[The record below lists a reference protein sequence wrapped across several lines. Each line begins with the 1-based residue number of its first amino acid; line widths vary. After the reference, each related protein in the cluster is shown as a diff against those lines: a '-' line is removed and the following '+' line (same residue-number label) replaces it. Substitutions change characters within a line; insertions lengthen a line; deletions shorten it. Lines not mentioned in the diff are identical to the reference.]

1 MSISRSIS
9 RRLMTVLSFVGAVVL
24 LTWLASASRAYVEA
38 PFSLGSVVA
47 QSSNVLLMRVEA
59 VDKEK
64 NLIIYRKVQDIKGK
78 HNGDVIKHNIGRGGL
93 RPNEWKPQ
101 MDWAEPG
108 RMAVFFY
115 NGGASE
121 TCIGT
126 WWYQAYQG
134 GEWWN
139 HSHGEPFLLRSFC
152 GAPEKLAGFV
162 GSMVAGQEVI
172 VLCMIDGNKEDLH
185 NRRAKIQRVKAS
197 LKLLDYNPK
206 RDFVG
211 WGGEDFRRLQGLPG
225 FTHMS
230 SLGRVD
236 PEAQSISVV
245 DFDGDGKQDLCLA
258 GAGRVTL
265 LQNGGEA
272 LSEVMLP
279 QRYGARSAVWA
290 DYNGDGKPDLLL
302 ATPAGPKLFTNLG
315 GSFRD
320 DSHLLPAE
328 PYYNLTAAAWIDYNG
343 DGKPDILLA
352 NGYHGLRL
360 YKNTGGV
367 KVPAAVVPMMGKW
380 HYLGPFDNT
389 GGRGFDATHPVE
401 AKIDLQAVYA
411 GKGGEKARWRQA
423 NFTDGAPN
431 DLLNLFKPQHR
442 TWSAVYLY
450 REIDVSAPLDLPV
463 SLGSDDTLTV
473 WLNGQKILAQN
484 VYRAVAPDQ
493 DQVTLKLKEGKNR
506 LLLKVCQGDG
516 DWAFF
521 FQAGQVPPPVPQ
533 GKAFVD
539 VSDKVGFGPEG
550 IAANVKGDTLT
561 VRDVNGD
568 GRPDILFGAGTG
580 MLLLN
585 VLGDAGENIFTLAKD
600 SGIVYA
606 PGKVGPVFGD
616 FDGDGFPDLVIPYK
630 GGIKLF
636 KNDGKGRF
644 TDVTA
649 KTGDLG
655 KFTGWATSAA
665 WGDFDN
671 DGHLDLV
678 VGCLRGPN
686 RFFRNKGDGTFED
699 ATDQIGLG
707 QTIFNSQAV
716 ALVDLNNDGILD
728 MVFNNEGQDSVV
740 LLGSHGMAGKRIPVT
755 LNVTGKDGITGSRVQ
770 VTDKSGK
777 VVGVQEIS
785 GGDGRGGQHGPVAR
799 FTLEPGL
806 YRVSIRFTSGL
817 TRTSDITV
825 GNDPIR
831 RKLDDQEQPKT
842 E

>member
-1 MSISRSIS
+1 MLMLIN
-9 RRLMTVLSFVGAVVL
+9 RRVAVLAVIGAVVL
-24 LTWLASASRAYVEA
+24 LATWVSPSRAYVEA
-38 PFSLGSVVA
+38 PFSLGSVLA

-101 MDWAEPG
+101 MEWAEPG
-108 RMAVFFY
+108 KMAVFFY

-139 HSHGEPFLLRSFC
+139 HSHGEPFLLRSYC
-152 GAPEKLAGFV
+152 GAPEKLV
-162 GSMVAGQEVI
+162 GIVGAMVAGQEV
-172 VLCMIDGNKEDLH
+172 VVPCMVDGNKEDLH

-225 FTHMS
+225 FTHIS
-230 SLGRVD
+230 TIGRVD
-236 PEAQSISVV
+236 PEAQAISVA
-245 DFDGDGKQDLCLA
+245 DFDGDGKMDLCLV
-258 GAGRVTL
+258 GAGRVML

-272 LSEVMLP
+272 LSEVALP

-302 ATPAGPKLFTNLG
+302 ATPAGPKLLTNLG
-315 GSFRD
+315 NSFRD

-360 YKNTGGV
+360 YKNTGGI
-367 KVPAAVVPMMGKW
+367 KVPAAVVPKLGKW

-389 GGRGFDATHPVE
+389 NGRGFDATHPVE
-401 AKIDLQAVYA
+401 TRIDLQATYD
-411 GKGGEKARWRQA
+411 GKGGEKVGWREG
-423 NFTDGAPN
+423 NFTDGGVS

-442 TWSAVYLY
+442 TWSAVYLH
-450 REIDVSAPLDLPV
+450 REIDVAAAMELPIT
-463 SLGSDDTLTV
+463 LGSDDTLTV

-484 VYRAVAPDQ
+484 VYRAVAADQ
-493 DQVTLKLKEGKNR
+493 DHVTLKLKEGKNH

-516 DWAFF
+516 DWSFY
-521 FQAGQVPPPVPQ
+521 FQAGQIAPPVPQ

-539 VSDKVGFGPEG
+539 VSDQVGFGAEG
-550 IAANVKGDTLT
+550 IAANLKGDSLT

-580 MLLLN
+580 LLLLN
-585 VLGDAGENIFTLAKD
+585 TVNQAGEHMFAPAAA
-600 SGIVYA
+600 SGIAYA

-616 FDGDGFPDLVIPYK
+616 FDGDGAPDLVIPFK
-630 GGIKLF
+630 GGIKLLR
-636 KNDGKGRF
+636 NDGKGRF

-649 KTGDLG
+649 SAGDLA

-671 DGHLDLV
+671 DGHLDLL

-686 RFFRNKGDGTFED
+686 RFFRNKGDGSFED
-699 ATDQIGLG
+699 ATEQIGLG

-716 ALVDLNNDGILD
+716 ALVDINNDGILD
-728 MVFNNEGQDSVV
+728 MIFNNEGQDSTV
-740 LLGSHGMAGKRIPVT
+740 LLGSNAVAGKRVPLT
-755 LNVTGKDGITGSRVQ
+755 LLLGNKAGSIGGLVQIADKAGKLVGS
-770 VTDKSGK
+770 
-777 VVGVQEIS
+777 QEIS
-785 GGDGRGGQHGPVAR
+785 GGDGRGGQHGPFAR
-799 FTLEPGL
+799 FALAPGQ
-806 YRVSIRFTSGL
+806 YRVSLRASSGI
-817 TRTSDITV
+817 TQASDITV
-825 GNDPIR
+825 GSDPIR
-831 RKLDDQEQPKT
+831 RKLDDQLPKS